1 MAVWPLEVGAGQVRV
16 FVPSLDSLLT
26 ACDEQSRLVFLCSP
40 NNPTGT
46 TLPRTLLKDFA
57 AARNERSVVVVDE
70 AYIEFSGETSIVELL
85 DTYPNLVVLR
95 TLSKALAFAGAR
107 CGAVMGPRELIDMLN
122 AIQAPYAMST
132 PVVECVEDALSER
145 WLGEAA
151 RKVDE
156 IVAERERVAAALETL
171 ALVSRVW
178 PSSANFLLVEFEDVN
193 SVMAATGKNG
203 ILLRYFGG
211 NLERCVRI
219 SIGTPAENDALLAT
233 LSKLEAA

>member
-1 MAVWPLEVGAGQVRV
+1 M
-16 FVPSLDSLLT
+16 
-26 ACDEQSRLVFLCSP
+26 
-40 NNPTGT
+40 
-46 TLPRTLLKDFA
+46 
-57 AARNERSVVVVDE
+57 
-70 AYIEFSGETSIVELL
+70 VELL
-85 DTYPNLVVLR
+85 ETYPNLVVLR

-107 CGAVMGPRELIDMLN
+107 CGAVIGPRELIDMLN

-156 IVAERERVAAALETL
+156 IVAERERVAAALESL
-171 ALVSRVW
+171 ALVSRVS
-178 PSSANFLLVEFEDVN
+178 PSSANFLLVEFEDVD
-193 SVMAATGKNG
+193 SVMAATVKNG

-211 NLERCVRI
+211 DLERCVRI
-219 SIGTPAENDALLAT
+219 SIGTAAENDALLAT